1 MGSSQGRPDKGASS
15 AAASS
20 STSEDQPSPRSRLY
34 DPHDNSSF
42 MSGWLLLRPPGKRK
56 ARAMWCLVK
65 DGMIHEFKRAESRKP
80 HASRRLEGSLAMP
93 IENAKQSTCQRRGF
107 QLVLGGLYGSEK
119 QESIEYELVDGRDE
133 DVEKWLN
140 SISAASLLAA
150 IASNGGMPQYAVDA
164 LAVSE
169 QTAARRERRTRAVVG
184 KAAQSW
190 DGCSVSSSAKST
202 ASTVSAFSQSSSS
215 SEIHSH
221 HQHIT
226 MQSRVAEG
234 KCDASSDP
242 LPHPSP
248 PSVTPK
254 DAQSHHSQPPPPPIP
269 CPLPPASVRH
279 FRRRAPGSIRLVQP
293 AAPQQ
298 ICTGLSP
305 PVFATQSKEEAGE
318 FDV

>member
-1 MGSSQGRPDKGASS
+1 
-15 AAASS
+15 
-20 STSEDQPSPRSRLY
+20 
-34 DPHDNSSF
+34 
-42 MSGWLLLRPPGKRK
+42 
-56 ARAMWCLVK
+56 
-65 DGMIHEFKRAESRKP
+65 
-80 HASRRLEGSLAMP
+80 MP
-93 IENAKQSTCQRRGF
+93 IEDVKQSNCQKRGF

-169 QTAARRERRTRAVVG
+169 ETAARRERRTRAVVG

-202 ASTVSAFSQSSSS
+202 ASTLSAFSQRSTS
-215 SEIHSH
+215 SEIQSSH
-221 HQHIT
+221 QDLAV
-226 MQSRVAEG
+226 QSRFAED
-234 KCDASSDP
+234 KCGAALHP
-242 LPHPSP
+242 LPHPSS
-248 PSVTPK
+248 PSVALNVAP
-254 DAQSHHSQPPPPPIP
+254 SHHSQPPPLPIQ
-269 CPLPPASVRH
+269 CPLLPASVRH

-293 AAPQQ
+293 AAAQLQQQ
-298 ICTGLSP
+298 ISP